1 MADFQKVTDF
11 LRSLWYNKRARFV
24 VSAFVLAG
32 MLLITQL
39 VPFSWRYFSIAGLFL
54 LSFLLSSWSL
64 SEGIGSWL
72 MRLIV
77 VILPGFFSVGVAL
90 FYFLFPESII
100 YQLVLLIFFAFTI
113 YVIFLTENIFTVA
126 SIRTIAL
133 LRAAQTVGFLITLL
147 TAFFWYNTI
156 FSFRL
161 FGWWNALLVSAVSFP
176 LVFQALWAADLSEKF
191 NNNILLSS
199 LIFSLVIGELSLVL
213 SFFPVNVLTGSLFL
227 TGAAYV
233 LVGLGSAWLVGRLF
247 QKTAREY
254 LIVGGL
260 MLLFF
265 LATTSWRGQ

>member
-1 MADFQKVTDF
+1 MANFRRLTG
-11 LRSLWYNKRARFV
+11 LLGYLWYNKRARFV
-24 VSAFVLAG
+24 ASAFVLAG
-32 MLLITQL
+32 MLLFTQL

-64 SEGIGSWL
+64 SEGINTWL
-72 MRLIV
+72 TRLITAS
-77 VILPGFFSVGVAL
+77 LPGFFSVGVAL
-90 FYFLFPESII
+90 FYFLFPESIV
-100 YQLVLLIFFAFTI
+100 YQLVLLIFFAFAI

-156 FSFRL
+156 FSFR
-161 FGWWNALLVSAVSFP
+161 FWGWWNAVLVLAVSFP
-176 LVFQALWAADLSEKF
+176 LIFQALWAADLSEKLSS
-191 NNNILLSS
+191 NILLFS
-199 LIFSLVIGELSLVL
+199 LIFSLFIGELSLVL

-260 MLLFF
+260 MFLFF
-265 LATTSWRGQ
+265 LITTSWRG